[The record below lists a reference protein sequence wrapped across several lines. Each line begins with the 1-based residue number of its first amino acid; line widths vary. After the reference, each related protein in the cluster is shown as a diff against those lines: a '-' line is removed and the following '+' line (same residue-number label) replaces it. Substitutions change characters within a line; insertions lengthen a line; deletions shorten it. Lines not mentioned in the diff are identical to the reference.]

1 MGGRKHVTDKFYS
14 KNCTHKF
21 DATAQDSRF
30 RFFGN
35 VEVADHHH
43 TTIPYAVPLPF
54 SSILDYYSHVV
65 FATGCTSPNL
75 HEALPPSSPY
85 CIPALSFVHWYTQ
98 HPKTPPP
105 PPLDKVSHVSI
116 IGNGNVSLDVARML
130 LTDVKVLSRYDV
142 PQPVLDVFSRST
154 VKHVSI
160 IGRRGP
166 LEAAFTIKELREM
179 INLPDASMIPLNP
192 SLLTTPS
199 SSNSPTRQQTR
210 ILQLLQKGSKN
221 QHGTTS
227 KTWSLDFFRSPIG
240 LVVPPPNNNNN
251 NASSSAQLSLSHTT
265 LDPQTNRAVPTEET
279 STLPTDLVIT
289 SLGFHGEPRD
299 TFYDPRLGHLRNVSG
314 RITTIHAG
322 TISNNNN
329 NNNNIYASGWAATG
343 AKGVLASTM
352 MNAYG
357 VADTI
362 ISDWVGKNKHNG
374 RDNKVLDLHDNDDE
388 PPEEVQAGLKEG
400 LVTDYADW
408 KKIDEEEVRRG
419 VAIGKERERMGWVE
433 ASKFLNK

>member
-1 MGGRKHVTDKFYS
+1 MF
-14 KNCTHKF
+14 
-21 DATAQDSRF
+21 
-30 RFFGN
+30 
-35 VEVADHHH
+35 
-43 TTIPYAVPLPF
+43 TIPYAVFLPV
-54 SSILDYYSHVV
+54 SSILDNYSHVV
-65 FATGCTSPNL
+65 FATGCTSPRM
-75 HEALPPSSPY
+75 HEALPSSSSPY
-85 CIPALSFVHWYTQ
+85 CIPALSLVHWYTQ
-98 HPKTPPP
+98 HPISSPP

-130 LTDVKVLSRYDV
+130 LTDVKVLSQYDV
-142 PQPVLDVFSRST
+142 PKPVLDVFSRST

-179 INLPDASMIPLNP
+179 INLPKASMIPLNP
-192 SLLTTPS
+192 SILTTSP
-199 SSNSPTRQQTR
+199 SNSPTRQQSR

-221 QHGTTS
+221 QPGTTS

-240 LVVPPPNNNNN
+240 LVPPS
-251 NASSSAQLSLSHTT
+251 ADSSAQLSLSHTM

-289 SLGFHGEPRD
+289 SLGFHGDPSAM
-299 TFYDPRLGHLRNVSG
+299 FYDQGLGHLRNVSG
-314 RITTIHAG
+314 RIINHTG
-322 TISNNNN
+322 TIFNNV
-329 NNNNIYASGWAATG
+329 YTSGWAATG

-362 ISDWVGKNKHNG
+362 ISDWVANG
-374 RDNKVLDLHDNDDE
+374 RDKALNLDE
-388 PPEEVQAGLKEG
+388 PPKEVQTALKDG
-400 LVTDYADW
+400 LVTNYADW

-419 VAIGKERERMGWVE
+419 EAIGKERERMGWVE

>member
-1 MGGRKHVTDKFYS
+1 MH
-14 KNCTHKF
+14 
-21 DATAQDSRF
+21 
-30 RFFGN
+30 
-35 VEVADHHH
+35 
-43 TTIPYAVPLPF
+43 TIPYAVLLPF
-54 SSILDYYSHVV
+54 SSILDKYSHVV
-65 FATGCTSPNL
+65 FATGCTSPTL
-75 HEALPPSSPY
+75 HESLPSSPY
-85 CIPALSFVHWYTQ
+85 CIPALSLVHWYTQ
-98 HPKTPPP
+98 HPNTPPP

-130 LTDVKVLSRYDV
+130 LTDVKVLSQYDV

-179 INLPDASMIPLNP
+179 INLPEASMVPLNP
-192 SLLTTPS
+192 SLLTTTTTS
-199 SSNSPTRQQTR
+199 KNSPTRQQSR

-221 QHGTTS
+221 QFGTTS

-240 LVVPPPNNNNN
+240 LVPPN
-251 NASSSAQLSLSHTT
+251 ADSSAQLLSLSHTT
-265 LDPQTNRAVPTEET
+265 LDPQTSRAVPTKET

-289 SLGFHGEPRD
+289 SLGLHGEPKAVY
-299 TFYDPRLGHLRNVSG
+299 YDRGLGHLRNISG
-314 RITTIHAG
+314 RITDGAG
-322 TISNNNN
+322 TIL
-329 NNNNIYASGWAATG
+329 NNIYASGWAATG

-362 ISDWVGKNKHNG
+362 ISDWAANKHAG
-374 RDNKVLDLHDNDDE
+374 QEDKVLNLDE
-388 PPEEVQAGLKEG
+388 PPEEVQTALKEG
-400 LVTDYADW
+400 LVTNYTDW

-419 VAIGKERERMGWVE
+419 EAIGKERERMGWFE